1 MALADKLTPTKRS
14 IRQDKVLAAMDQMT
28 QEDRAV
34 LIDALKR
41 VDDFSNP
48 DITKA
53 LAAEG
58 YQVNANQVANLRR
71 KMRDGEVTL

>member
-41 VDDFSNP
+41 SDDFSHP
-48 DITKA
+48 DIAKA
-53 LAAEG
+53 LTAEG
-58 YQVNANQVANLRR
+58 YQVNASQVANLRR